1 MKTRIFWILKSIKIT
16 LIISSNDMHAGQ
28 CINHRSQ
35 ILWKIKTSWVKALY
49 HRAHKIYSNKQSLNK
64 QISRIKTFM
73 SWNGYPK
80 RVRSS
85 VIKWLVTNRSRARFT
100 DDDEREKI
108 WLDLPDNG
116 KQGEKLVPT
125 LHAIFRE
132 YWLSVPSALQCS
144 RHPANI

>member
-1 MKTRIFWILKSIKIT
+1 MHFLDIKIHQNNT
-16 LIISSNDMHAGQ
+16 DISYKDTHADQ

-35 ILWKIKTSWVKALY
+35 ISRKLKTSWVKSLY
-49 HRAHKIYSNKQSLNK
+49 HRAHKICSNKQSLNK
-64 QISRIKTFM
+64 QVSQLKTFM

-80 RVRSS
+80 RVRNSA
-85 VIKWLVTNRSRARFT
+85 VKWLEINRSRAKST

-116 KQGEKLVPT
+116 KQGEQLVPSR
-125 LHAIFRE
+125 HAIFRE

-144 RHPANI
+144 GHPANI